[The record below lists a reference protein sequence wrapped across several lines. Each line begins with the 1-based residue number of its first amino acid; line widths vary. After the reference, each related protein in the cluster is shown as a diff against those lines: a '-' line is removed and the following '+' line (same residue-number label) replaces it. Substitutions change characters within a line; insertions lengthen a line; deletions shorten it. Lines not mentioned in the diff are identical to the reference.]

1 MALNNQKETLEHLTE
16 AYDTMLK
23 RVSDAIKKA
32 EQTTIPALKKN
43 IEHARETAIEVGE
56 LTRDEAE
63 KIAAYL
69 ERDMHDAADFLSE
82 TGKEL
87 KEWGKF
93 DLELIEDRL
102 LEMFANVA
110 DKTKLEL
117 EALAQQARRASMY
130 HTGEI
135 TGPGTLVC
143 TTCEKEIHFHK
154 TGHIPPCAGCH
165 GTEYRRATERPQ
177 T

>member
-1 MALNNQKETLEHLTE
+1 MTSHNQKDALEHLVE

-32 EQTTIPALKKN
+32 EHTTIPALKKN

-63 KIAAYL
+63 KIATYL

-82 TGKEL
+82 TGKEF
-87 KEWGKF
+87 KDWGRF

-117 EALAQQARRASMY
+117 DALARQARRASTY
-130 HTGEI
+130 HTGEV

-143 TTCEKEIHFHK
+143 TSCGKEIHFHK
-154 TGHIPPCAGCH
+154 TGHIPPCAGCR
-165 GTEYRRATERPQ
+165 GTEYQRTTE

>member
-1 MALNNQKETLEHLTE
+1 MTPNNQKDTLDHLIE

-23 RVSDAIKKA
+23 RVSDVIETA
-32 EQTTIPALKKN
+32 EQSTIPALKKN
-43 IEHARETAIEVGE
+43 IERARETAVEVGE

-63 KIAAYL
+63 KIATYL

-82 TGKEL
+82 TGKEF
-87 KEWGKF
+87 KDWSRF

-117 EALAQQARRASMY
+117 DALARQARHASMY
-130 HTGEI
+130 HTGEV

-143 TTCEKEIHFHK
+143 TSCDKEIHFHK

-165 GTEYRRATERPQ
+165 GTEYRRTTKRQ
-177 T
+177 QS

>member
-43 IEHARETAIEVGE
+43 IEQARETAIEVGE

-82 TGKEL
+82 TGKEF

-117 EALAQQARRASMY
+117 EALAQQARRASLY

-143 TTCEKEIHFHK
+143 TTCEKEIHFQK

-165 GTEYRRATERPQ
+165 GTEYRRAAKRPQ
-177 T
+177 S

>member
-1 MALNNQKETLEHLTE
+1 MVPNNQKDTLEHLTE

-63 KIAAYL
+63 KIATYL

-82 TGKEL
+82 TGKEF

-143 TTCEKEIHFHK
+143 TACGKEIHFQK
-154 TGHIPPCAGCH
+154 TGHIPPCAGCR
-165 GTEYRRATERPQ
+165 GTEYRRATKLD
-177 T
+177 

>member
-1 MALNNQKETLEHLTE
+1 MKSNNQKDTLEYLVE

-23 RVSDAIKKA
+23 RVSDTVEKA
-32 EQTTIPALKKN
+32 EQSTIPALKKN
-43 IEHARETAIEVGE
+43 IERARETAIEVGE

-63 KIAAYL
+63 KIATYL

-82 TGKEL
+82 TGKEF

-93 DLELIEDRL
+93 DLELIESRL

-110 DKTKLEL
+110 DKTRLEL
-117 EALAQQARRASMY
+117 DALARQARRASMY

-143 TTCEKEIHFHK
+143 TTCGKEIHFQK
-154 TGHIPPCAGCH
+154 TGHIPPCSGCH
-165 GTEYRRATERPQ
+165 GTEYRRASKK
-177 T
+177 

>member
-1 MALNNQKETLEHLTE
+1 MTPNNQKDTLEHLVE

-23 RVSDAIKKA
+23 RVSNAVEKA
-32 EQTTIPALKKN
+32 EQATIPALKKN

-63 KIAAYL
+63 KIATYL

-87 KEWGKF
+87 KDWAKF

-110 DKTKLEL
+110 DKTKIEL
-117 EALAQQARRASMY
+117 DALAEQARRAAMY
-130 HTGEI
+130 HTGEV
-135 TGPGTLVC
+135 TGPGTLSC
-143 TTCEKEIHFHK
+143 TSCGKEIHFHK
-154 TGHIPPCAGCH
+154 TGHIPPCAACH
-165 GTEYRRATERPQ
+165 GTEYRRTA
-177 T
+177 

>member
-1 MALNNQKETLEHLTE
+1 MAPDNQKETLEHLVE

-32 EQTTIPALKKN
+32 EQSAIPALKKN
-43 IEHARETAIEVGE
+43 IEQARETAIEVGE
-56 LTRDEAE
+56 LTREEAE
-63 KIAAYL
+63 KIASYL
-69 ERDMHDAADFLSE
+69 ERDMRDAADFLSE
-82 TGKEL
+82 TGREF

-110 DKTKLEL
+110 DKTRLEL
-117 EALAQQARRASMY
+117 EALAQRARRASMY

-143 TTCEKEIHFHK
+143 TQCGKEIHFQK

-165 GTEYRRATERPQ
+165 GTEYRRTAGQSR
-177 T
+177 

>member
-1 MALNNQKETLEHLTE
+1 MTLNNQKDTLEHLVE

-23 RVSDAIKKA
+23 RVSDAVEKA

-56 LTRDEAE
+56 LTRDEAD
-63 KIAAYL
+63 KIATDL

-82 TGKEL
+82 TGKEF

-93 DLELIEDRL
+93 DLELIESRL

-110 DKTKLEL
+110 DKTRLEL
-117 EALAQQARRASMY
+117 DALARQARRASMY
-130 HTGEI
+130 HTGEV

-143 TTCEKEIHFHK
+143 TTCDKEIHFHK
-154 TGHIPPCAGCH
+154 TGHIPPCSGCH
-165 GTEYRRATERPQ
+165 GTEYRRTTEK
-177 T
+177 